1 MKQLALKTTQN
12 VVIEYPASTVFERI
26 VAGILDLFIVSIL
39 SWFFIYMASKLFG
52 KFNVDQMGQIFLML
66 MPLVIMIM
74 YHTLSEY
81 LANGQSVGKKVLG
94 IRVVRVDG
102 QRAGMREAILRSIVL
117 ILDLVLSSGVLGILM
132 ISISRRQQRLGDMA
146 ANTVVIKSS
155 PPKPFRLKDIIKI
168 KTTEDYE
175 PTYPQVIN
183 FTEKDILQVK
193 ETLKRFQKYK
203 NDAHRLAFVKMAKR
217 MAKLMEIN
225 DIPRDKIGF
234 VKTIIRDY
242 IVLTR

>member
-12 VVIEYPASTVFERI
+12 VVIEYPAATTFERI
-26 VAGILDLFIVSIL
+26 IAGILDLFIVGIL
-39 SWFFIYMASKLFG
+39 SWFFIFFTSSFFERFG
-52 KFNVDQMGQIFLML
+52 VDRMGEVFLIL
-66 MPLVIMIM
+66 MPLVILIA

-81 LANGQSVGKKVLG
+81 FANGQSVGKRVLG

-102 QRAGMREAILRSIVL
+102 QRAGMREAVLRSIVL
-117 ILDLVLSSGVLGILM
+117 IIDLVLSSGVIGSLLIAT
-132 ISISRRQQRLGDMA
+132 SRRRQRLGDMA
-146 ANTVVIKSS
+146 ANTVIIKSA
-155 PPKPFRLKDIIKI
+155 PPKPFRLKDIVEIKSI
-168 KTTEDYE
+168 EDYE

-193 ETLKRFQKYK
+193 DTLKRLQRYK
-203 NDAHRLAFVKMAKR
+203 NDAHRKAFMKMVKR
-217 MAKLMEIN
+217 LAKLLELKE
-225 DIPRDKIGF
+225 IPRDRVAF

>member
-12 VVIEYPASTVFERI
+12 VVIEYPAATTFERI
-26 VAGILDLFIVSIL
+26 IAGVLDLFIVGIL
-39 SWFFIYMASKLFG
+39 SWFFTFFMSKIFERLAVDYMG
-52 KFNVDQMGQIFLML
+52 RIFIML
-66 MPLVIMIM
+66 MPLVILIA

-81 LANGQSVGKKVLG
+81 FANGQSVGKRVLG

-102 QRAGMREAILRSIVL
+102 QRAGMREAVLRSIVL
-117 ILDLVLSSGVLGILM
+117 IIDLVLSSGVIGSLLIAT
-132 ISISRRQQRLGDMA
+132 SRRRQRLGDMA
-146 ANTVVIKSS
+146 ANTVIIKSA
-155 PPKPFRLKDIIKI
+155 PPKPFRLKDIVEIKSI
-168 KTTEDYE
+168 EDYE

-193 ETLKRFQKYK
+193 DTLKRLQRYK
-203 NDAHRLAFVKMAKR
+203 NDAHRKAFIKMVKR
-217 MAKLMEIN
+217 LAKLLELKE
-225 DIPRDKIGF
+225 IPRDRVAF

>member
-94 IRVVRVDG
+94 IRMVRVDG

>member
-12 VVIEYPASTVFERI
+12 VVIEYPAASPFERI
-26 VAGILDLFIVSIL
+26 VAGILDLFIVGIL
-39 SWFFIYMASKLFG
+39 SWFFIYVASSIFEA
-52 KFNVDQMGQIFLML
+52 FDVDWMGRIFLML
-66 MPLVIMIM
+66 MPLVLLIA
-74 YHTLSEY
+74 YHALSEY

-102 QRAGMREAILRSIVL
+102 QRAGMREAVLRAVVL
-117 ILDLVLSSGVLGILM
+117 IIDLVLSSGVLGVLLIAT
-132 ISISRRQQRLGDMA
+132 SRRRQRLGDMA
-146 ANTVVIKSS
+146 ANTVVIKSA
-155 PPKPFRLKDIIKI
+155 PPKPFRLKDIVKI
-168 KTTEDYE
+168 KSTDEYE

-193 ETLKRFQKYK
+193 ETLQRFQKYK
-203 NDAHRLAFVKMAKR
+203 NSAHRQAFIKMANR
-217 MAKLMEIN
+217 MAQLLELN
-225 DIPRDKIGF
+225 ELPRDKVGF

>member
-12 VVIEYPASTVFERI
+12 VVIEYPAASVFERI
-26 VAGILDLFIVSIL
+26 VAGLLDLFIVGIL
-39 SWFFIYMASKLFG
+39 SWFFIYLGVKVFEAFD
-52 KFNVDQMGQIFLML
+52 VDRMGRIFLML
-66 MPLVIMIM
+66 LPLVILIG
-74 YHTLSEY
+74 YHALSEY
-81 LANGQSVGKKVLG
+81 LANGQSVGKRILG

-102 QRAGMREAILRSIVL
+102 QRAGMREAMLRSIVL
-117 ILDLVLSSGVLGILM
+117 ILDMVLSSGVLGGLLIAT
-132 ISISRRQQRLGDMA
+132 SRRRQRLGDMA
-146 ANTVVIKSS
+146 ANTVVIKSA
-155 PPKPFRLKDIIKI
+155 PPKPFRLKDIVNI

-193 ETLKRFQKYK
+193 ETLKRLQKYK
-203 NDAHRLAFVKMAKR
+203 NDAHRQAFIKMATR
-217 MAKLMEIN
+217 MAKLLDLKEV
-225 DIPRDKIGF
+225 PRDRVGF

>member
-12 VVIEYPASTVFERI
+12 VVIEYPAATTFERI
-26 VAGILDLFIVSIL
+26 IAGVLDLFIVGIL
-39 SWFFIYMASKLFG
+39 SWFFTSSTIKLF
-52 KFNVDQMGQIFLML
+52 NRLEVDPMGQIFVWL
-66 MPLVIMIM
+66 MPLVILIA

-81 LANGQSVGKKVLG
+81 FANGQSVGKKVLG

-102 QRAGMREAILRSIVL
+102 QRAGMREAVLRSIVL
-117 ILDLVLSSGVLGILM
+117 IIDLVLSSGVIGSLLIAT
-132 ISISRRQQRLGDMA
+132 SRRRQRLGDMA
-146 ANTVVIKSS
+146 ANTVMIKSA
-155 PPKPFRLKDIIKI
+155 PPKPFRLKDIVEIKSI
-168 KTTEDYE
+168 EDYE

-193 ETLKRFQKYK
+193 DTLKRLERYK
-203 NDAHRLAFVKMAKR
+203 NDAHRKTFIKMVQR
-217 MAKLMEIN
+217 LAKLLEIKE
-225 DIPRDKIGF
+225 IPRDRVAF